1 MKYDGIV
8 VKMKSK
14 DGLFLFLVDPDT
26 NELQDGINI
35 SDHECYKDMNE
46 QQLMVVSV
54 TFKDGTEELEKIDI
68 EEFIYGD
75 SYGKYDTFLYIQ
87 DINLYTI
94 GENGEN
100 NNINEISLDKVAKDG
115 KLGNIALECIEN
127 SKKSNQ

>member
-8 VKMKSK
+8 VKMKPK

-54 TFKDGTEELEKIDI
+54 TFKDGTEEIEKIDI